1 MRALLSISRT
11 ARRAFPTFLLAVAAA
26 LLGGCASGV
35 QLYTKGQ
42 VTVRGT
48 DGKVTA
54 TYAKPVR
61 IASFN
66 SNVRA
71 KKLSYAGP
79 DGIKLE
85 VEGTDDGLM
94 FDNASVVKAW
104 CDGAQGIIKESTTGG
119 LKIGAG
125 AALPTI
131 FPAMSGAA
139 RAFAP

>member
-1 MRALLSISRT
+1 MRAWANIQRT
-11 ARRAFPTFLLAVAAA
+11 ARRAVPTLLLAA
-26 LLGGCASGV
+26 LALALSGCATGV
-35 QLYTKGQ
+35 QLFTKGQ
-42 VTVRGT
+42 VTVRGE

-54 TYAKPVR
+54 SYAKPVR

-66 SNVRA
+66 SNVKA
-71 KKLSYAGP
+71 KKLSYTGP

-85 VEGTDDGLM
+85 IEGPEDGLM

-104 CDGAQGIIKESTTGG
+104 CDGAQGIVRESTTGAF
-119 LKIGAG
+119 KVGAG

-131 FPAMSGAA
+131 FPALSTAA